1 MRIMLLCCF
10 CFFRANALEAAL
22 LEKEKSLSDYI
33 EKFTKLKD
41 DFKYNLKLLKER
53 DEELAVYDAQAAG
66 LQNILQS

>member
-1 MRIMLLCCF
+1 M
-10 CFFRANALEAAL
+10 

-33 EKFTKLKD
+33 EKLTKLKD

-66 LQNILQS
+66 LQIIIFNLS